1 VRISESLPATD
12 LGRLGD
18 LGEQPL
24 ELRAGPIT
32 IPFRCDFTTSDSGS
46 GVRVRG
52 VGVSSGAGFTLDV
65 ELWPSGD
72 AVDVEGD
79 VLVSG
84 TLAGLG
90 QREVGLQVR
99 RLLSKYVA

>member
-1 VRISESLPATD
+1 VRISESLAATD
-12 LGRLGD
+12 LSL
-18 LGEQPL
+18 LGELGERPL

-46 GVRVRG
+46 GVRVHG
-52 VGVSSGAGFTLDV
+52 VGVSPGAGFTLDV
-65 ELWPSGD
+65 ELQPSGD
-72 AVDVEGD
+72 ALNVEGD
-79 VLVSG
+79 VHVSG

-99 RLLSKYVA
+99 RLLSQYLG

>member
-1 VRISESLPATD
+1 MRISESLPAAD
-12 LGRLGD
+12 LSRLGD
-18 LGEQPL
+18 LGERPL

-32 IPFRCDFTTSDSGS
+32 IPFRCDFTTADSGS
-46 GVRVRG
+46 GIRVHG
-52 VGVSSGAGFTLDV
+52 IGVSPGAGFTLDV
-65 ELWPSGD
+65 ELRPAGD
-72 AVDVEGD
+72 AVRVEGD

-99 RLLSKYVA
+99 RLLGQYLA